1 MKHCSR
7 RRVRLWTSTDKAA
20 SEDVAVFD
28 AVRNPQADSFH
39 AMVAWEA
46 QATGCER

>member
-1 MKHCSR
+1 MMPCLR
-7 RRVRLWTSTDKAA
+7 RRVPLWTNTEKAV

-39 AMVAWEA
+39 AMVA
-46 QATGCER
+46 